1 MKPMRRHRLATG
13 LVAGF
18 CCGSVNA
25 VDPGEFAFGWPLEL
39 NAESDF
45 YDIPLR
51 AEVYRHGR
59 SVEQMA
65 VLDTNGEPM
74 PFYRVVVEPEPAT
87 ESLVTLDVSPVYQ
100 TQGGEL
106 IDGLTVAASDE
117 RVNLTFGVPA
127 DNRAQIV
134 AFVADARELR
144 TTPVAADLRWAAID
158 QPFLTAV
165 TISHSQDLAD
175 WNVIGSGSIA
185 SLAIDDTQVRHSRI
199 PLDGRTG
206 GYYRID
212 WPDDTPAPWVLEQ
225 LDLVFSAAPEATPV
239 ELVALEP
246 ADGPAEAAQNALF
259 FDAGGQL
266 PIRAVELEFVNPNT
280 WANAAIHTSDSLDG
294 PWARVASRRL
304 FYRVDFGGD
313 QVRAPVVPMPGP
325 GARYWRVLPD
335 RALDED
341 GIELR
346 LHYPLEYLRF
356 SASGSAPY
364 QLVAGSLSTE
374 AGPDR
379 VLGQVWEQLGGATVV
394 ARAQLGAMS
403 ELGGEAVYMPPRVF
417 PWRSVLLWGAMSLGA
432 LTVGWMALRLGRE
445 AFD

>member
-1 MKPMRRHRLATG
+1 MRRHKLAAS

-18 CCGSVNA
+18 CFGSVHA
-25 VDPGEFAFGWPLEL
+25 VDPDDFAFGWPLEL
-39 NAESDF
+39 NAEGDF
-45 YDIPLR
+45 YDILLR

-65 VLDTNGEPM
+65 VLDANGEPM

-100 TQGGEL
+100 TQSGEL
-106 IDGLTVAASDE
+106 IDGLTVAASEE

-127 DNRAQIV
+127 EDRAQIV
-134 AFVADARELR
+134 AFVADARELQ
-144 TTPVAADLRWAAID
+144 TTPVATDLRWSAID
-158 QPFLTAV
+158 QPFLTTV
-165 TISHSQDLAD
+165 TISHSEDLAR
-175 WNVIGSGSIA
+175 WNAVGTGSIA

-212 WPDDTPAPWVLEQ
+212 WPDNTPAPWVLDQ
-225 LDLVFSAAPEATPV
+225 IDLVFSAAPNPTPV
-239 ELVALEP
+239 ELVVLEP
-246 ADGPAEAAQNALF
+246 LDGSTDAVENALF

-266 PIRAVELEFVNPNT
+266 PVRAVELEFVNPNT

-294 PWARVASRRL
+294 PWGQVSSRRI
-304 FYRVDFGGD
+304 FYRVGFDGD
-313 QVRAPVVPMPGP
+313 QVRAPAVSMPGR

-335 RALDED
+335 RALDRGD
-341 GIELR
+341 IELR
-346 LHYPLEYLRF
+346 LHYPLEYVRF
-356 SASGSAPY
+356 SASGDAPY

-379 VLGQVWEQLGGATVV
+379 VLRQVWEQLGGAMVV
-394 ARAQLGAMS
+394 TRAQLGTMS
-403 ELGGEAVYMPPRVF
+403 ELGGEAVYAPPREF
-417 PWRSVLLWGAMSLGA
+417 PWRSVMLWGAMSLGA
-432 LTVGWMALRLGRE
+432 LTVGWMAFRLGRE
-445 AFD
+445 AFY